1 MINKMIIKK
10 IKEYDT
16 IIIHGHKR
24 PDGDCYGAQFGLKSI
39 IENSFKDKRVFVVG
53 ETSGYVSFV
62 GTPDIIEDSMYEG
75 ALSIVVDTA
84 IEDRISDSR
93 YKLGKEIIKIDHHI
107 PVNDYG
113 DYRWV
118 DTTYPS
124 CAQMIATFYK
134 KYKSELKLGYEGALA
149 MYVGILTDTGR
160 FRFRGVSRQTH
171 EMAGMLLDFG
181 VDVEYVDRNLSVE
194 TMDMIRLKGYVLS
207 NFETTEK
214 GFIYVKVTRD
224 VINEFGVTDEQ
235 AASVVSHLGGIEGY
249 PVWAIFIEYPG
260 EIRIRLRSRGPV
272 ISTLANEFG
281 GGGHAKAS
289 GARLDSWADLDKFKS
304 RVGDYLDAYDNE
316 DK

>member
-1 MINKMIIKK
+1 MINPVIIKK
-10 IKEYDT
+10 IHEYDT

-39 IENSFKDKRVFVVG
+39 LTETFKDKKVYVVG
-53 ETSGYVSFV
+53 ETSDFVSFV
-62 GTPDIIEDSMYEG
+62 GTPDVIEDEVYEN

-107 PVNDYG
+107 PVDDYG

-134 KYKSELKLGYEGALA
+134 KYKKELKLGYEGALA

-160 FRFRGVSRQTH
+160 FRFRGVSRKTH
-171 EMAGMLLDFG
+171 EIAGMLLDFG
-181 VDVEYVDRNLSVE
+181 VDVEYVDQKLSVE
-194 TMDMIRLKGYVLS
+194 TMNMIRLKGYVLS
-207 NFETTEK
+207 NFETTNE
-214 GFIYVKVTRD
+214 GFIYIKVTRD
-224 VINEFGVTDEQ
+224 VINQFGVTDEQ

-289 GARLDSWADLDKFKS
+289 GAKLNDWSELEHFKS
-304 RVGDYLDAYDNE
+304 RVDDVLKAY
-316 DK
+316 KG